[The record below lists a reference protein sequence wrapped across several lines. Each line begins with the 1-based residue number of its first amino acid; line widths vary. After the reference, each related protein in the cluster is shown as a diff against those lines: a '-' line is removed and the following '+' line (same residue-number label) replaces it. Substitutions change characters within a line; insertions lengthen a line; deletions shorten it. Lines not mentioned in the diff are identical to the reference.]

1 MAHVVACTFARG
13 GSKGIHGK
21 NIRVLC
27 GKPLIAY
34 AAAIAK
40 ELKGI
45 DRYVV
50 STDDPAIAAT
60 AQAYGAEIPFLR
72 PVELATDQAPEWLAW
87 RHLIETLEQ
96 RDGRIIDILVSI
108 PTTSPLRNLVDVQ
121 SCLDALVAN
130 DDAGAVITVTPARR
144 HPSFNMVTIRGGI
157 AQVHTSTPPVHRRQD
172 ADPVFDMTTV
182 AYAVRRD
189 VVINCESLF
198 STTVRA
204 VTIPEERALD
214 IDTELDWIIAEALM
228 ERARQ

>member
-1 MAHVVACTFARG
+1 MAQVIACTFARG
-13 GSKGIHGK
+13 GSKGIPGK
-21 NIRVLC
+21 NIRALC

-34 AAAIAK
+34 AATIAK

-60 AQAYGAEIPFLR
+60 AREYGAEIPFLR
-72 PVELATDQAPEWLAW
+72 PAVLATDQAPEWLAW
-87 RHLIETLEQ
+87 RHLIETLEE
-96 RDGRIIDILVSI
+96 RDGQLIDILISI
-108 PTTSPLRNLVDVQ
+108 PTTSPLRNLADVQ

-130 DDAGAVITVTPARR
+130 HDTGAVITVTPARR
-144 HPSFNMVTIRGGI
+144 HPSFNMVSIRGGI
-157 AQVHTSTPPVHRRQD
+157 AHVHTPSTTIHRRQD

-189 VVINCESLF
+189 VVVNCESLF
-198 STTVRA
+198 ATTVRA
-204 VTIPEERALD
+204 VIVPEERALD

-228 ERARQ
+228 ERAR